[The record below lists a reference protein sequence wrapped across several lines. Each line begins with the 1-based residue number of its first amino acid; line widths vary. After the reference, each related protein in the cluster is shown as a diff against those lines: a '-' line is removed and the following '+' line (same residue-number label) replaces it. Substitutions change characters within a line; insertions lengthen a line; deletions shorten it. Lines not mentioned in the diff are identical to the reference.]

1 MSAMSNRR
9 SSLTALKRRWAKH
22 LSNVWSHLQYYR
34 YEPNKPSRAAF
45 LKLPQAEQEVWIEAD
60 EPDFA
65 VRLYGDGYL
74 GSSYQMNS
82 FTLDDHLNAP
92 KDYGIGGMI
101 EAQMAGI
108 STERVDEIE
117 AGATLNDDEIEAL
130 QYAIAEDDYHGW
142 DIHSGCYIKLRFGAV
157 FAVYEGEDIGQGG
170 ASFELEH
177 VFPDRR
183 KAMAYLSSKP
193 FIVIEH

>member
-1 MSAMSNRR
+1 MLSKNSAIRM
-9 SSLTALKRRWAKH
+9 AVKKF
-22 LSNVWSHLQYYR
+22 LSRLQYYR

-45 LKLPQAEQEVWIEAD
+45 LKLPQAEQEAWIEAD

-82 FTLDDHLNAP
+82 FTLDDHLSAP
-92 KDYGIGGMI
+92 EDYGVVSMI
-101 EAQMAGI
+101 EAQLADI
-108 STERVDEIE
+108 STERLDEIE
-117 AGATLNDDEIEAL
+117 EGATLHADELEAL

-157 FAVYEGEDIGQGG
+157 FALYEGEDIGQGG
-170 ASFELEH
+170 ASFELER
-177 VFPDRR
+177 VFASKRQ
-183 KAMAYLSSKP
+183 AMAYLSSKP
-193 FIVIEH
+193 MIILEM